1 MKPLL
6 LALLLSATA
15 AAADGLDDPNFYKD
29 FDAHPCAY
37 DLGDAAP
44 GCRSPWVSSLETH
57 WPASP
62 AHVCNPDNYPGF
74 SHCPPRSV
82 PEPKSLSL
90 LVLGL
95 MAMAARKLF
104 VKTTRRP
111 L

>member
-6 LALLLSATA
+6 LALLLSSTD

-44 GCRSPWVSSLETH
+44 GCRSPWGSGQATP

-62 AHVCNPDNYPGF
+62 AHTCNPDNYPGF
-74 SHCPPRSV
+74 SQCMPRSV
-82 PEPKSLSL
+82 PEPESLSL
-90 LVLGL
+90 LALGL
-95 MAMAARKLF
+95 MAMAARKMF
-104 VKTTRRP
+104 VKTTRRS